1 MNCEFVADKMSELAS
16 RSLAENELAACM
28 DHVRSC
34 ADCND
39 ALRGAEALFELQ
51 GRDTDVAPAGLFA
64 RVMDKVSDAPAQRE
78 SSHRFWW
85 GAGFG
90 GAIAA
95 SFFAAALALGWFGN
109 LTTNEPEM
117 AEFLIALHE
126 PREMDI
132 AIETDQPLQGATIT
146 ILLSGD
152 VELDGFPG
160 RRELTWTED
169 LEAGINRLRLPVL
182 AMGDGGGKMVV
193 RLTHPLSEQVFIV
206 RLRTEA

>member
-16 RSLAENELAACM
+16 RSLAQNELATCM
-28 DHVRSC
+28 DHVESC
-34 ADCND
+34 SDCSD
-39 ALRGAEALFELQ
+39 ALRGAEALFALQ
-51 GRDTDVAPAGLFA
+51 GRDTDVTPTGLFA
-64 RVMDKVSDAPAQRE
+64 RVMDKVTDAPAQRE

-109 LTTNEPEM
+109 ITTHEPEM

-132 AIETDQPLQGATIT
+132 AIETGQPLQGATIT

-169 LEAGINRLRLPVL
+169 LAAGINRLRLPVI
-182 AMGDGGGKMVV
+182 AMREGGGQMIV
-193 RLTHPLSEQVFIV
+193 RLTHPLSEQVFII
-206 RLRTEA
+206 RLKTDT